1 MIRQGD
7 DRGAGG
13 VLALALVGATVAVG
27 VASIGLGSALTVRQR
42 IIGAADAA
50 ALAAADG
57 ASGAIAMPPCEGA
70 ALVVQAAGASLT
82 ECGIDG
88 LIATVEVSARV
99 GPVPVSARSTA
110 GPPP

>member
-1 MIRQGD
+1 MIRLSD
-7 DRGAGG
+7 ECGAGG
-13 VLALALVGATVAVG
+13 VLALALVGATVTVSLAVL
-27 VASIGLGSALTVRQR
+27 GLGPALTVRQR

-57 ASGAIAMPPCEGA
+57 ASGAVAAPPCAGA
-70 ALVVQAAGASLT
+70 ALVAQAAGASLT
-82 ECGIDG
+82 ACSVDG
-88 LIATVEVSARV
+88 LIATVEVSAHV